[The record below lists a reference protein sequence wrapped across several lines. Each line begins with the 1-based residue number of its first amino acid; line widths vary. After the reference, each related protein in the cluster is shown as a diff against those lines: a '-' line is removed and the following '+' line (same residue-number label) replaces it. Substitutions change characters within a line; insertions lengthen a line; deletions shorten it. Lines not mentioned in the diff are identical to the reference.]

1 MPLTDKFGR
10 PITDLRISITD
21 RCNYKCVYCRTGNE
35 GALYG
40 DLPFADYLRM
50 ARVLVGMGVTKI
62 RLTGGEPLLRKGV
75 VEFVRD
81 LAKLRAPNRNGHG
94 GRDEEPLD
102 IALTTNGH
110 LLADLAQPL
119 KAAGLTRVTVS
130 MDAVDPDRFAR
141 ITRVP
146 NGYDH
151 VLAGI
156 RAARR
161 AGLWPLKV
169 NCVLMRGFNED
180 QIIPFGMFAREEG
193 VTVRFIEFMPLEEG
207 RTWSPNT
214 VVTLDEILARM
225 AEYRPLVEIPH
236 ARSETARRYRFDD
249 GVGEIG
255 IIAPVSHPFLR
266 TLQPYP
272 HHQRRQNPHLPVFG
286 VGPRPARPDASR
298 RQRRRVGR
306 FHSRRDPEKRRTPSH
321 RRTGFRARVKDDGAY
336 RGMKVHLKMA
346 EQSIDHR
353 ALKILSSTYW
363 SPSGWKKSYST
374 PPEDFAYAKAS
385 GFMFDSM
392 VLSHD
397 EKIEWVLRSRSR
409 VSKTSVANGFLA
421 SLTSRRL
428 DRRSALGSF
437 AVSLHMPTHRWSKE
451 PGSFCCSLC
460 GGFDRSNA
468 SEDLNILN
476 FERFKWGGVRHTDP
490 LYIAF
495 DLKQFSIAPPDQ
507 PTEDDLALMRSI
519 LDGRPVVVSL
529 R

>member
-1 MPLTDKFGR
+1 VHLTDKFGR

-40 DLPFADYLRM
+40 DLPFAEYLRM

-75 VEFVRD
+75 LEFVRD
-81 LAKLRAPNRNGHG
+81 LAQLRPPNQNAS
-94 GRDEEPLD
+94 DKDPLD

-119 KAAGLTRVTVS
+119 KNAGLTRVTVS

-141 ITRVP
+141 ITRVA

-156 RAARR
+156 RSAHR

-207 RTWSPNT
+207 RTWSPDT

-255 IIAPVSHPFLR
+255 IIAPVSHPFCGHCSRIRVTSDGKIRTCLFSVWDHDLR
-266 TLQPYP
+266 AQMQRGASDEELADFIRGVIQKKEER
-272 HHQRRQNPHLPVFG
+272 HHIG
-286 VGPRPARPDASR
+286 EPDFVPASR
-298 RQRRRVGR
+298 
-306 FHSRRDPEKRRTPSH
+306 T
-321 RRTGFRARVKDDGAY
+321 
-336 RGMKVHLKMA
+336 MVH
-346 EQSIDHR
+346 I
-353 ALKILSSTYW
+353 
-363 SPSGWKKSYST
+363 
-374 PPEDFAYAKAS
+374 
-385 GFMFDSM
+385 
-392 VLSHD
+392 
-397 EKIEWVLRSRSR
+397 
-409 VSKTSVANGFLA
+409 
-421 SLTSRRL
+421 
-428 DRRSALGSF
+428 
-437 AVSLHMPTHRWSKE
+437 
-451 PGSFCCSLC
+451 
-460 GGFDRSNA
+460 GG
-468 SEDLNILN
+468 
-476 FERFKWGGVRHTDP
+476 
-490 LYIAF
+490 
-495 DLKQFSIAPPDQ
+495 
-507 PTEDDLALMRSI
+507 
-519 LDGRPVVVSL
+519 
-529 R
+529 

>member
-1 MPLTDKFGR
+1 VPLHDKFGR
-10 PITDLRISITD
+10 AITDLRISITD

-50 ARVLVGMGVTKI
+50 ARVLVGMGITKV

-75 VEFVRD
+75 VDFVRE
-81 LAKLRAPNRNGHG
+81 LAQLRTSYGNGNR
-94 GRDEEPLD
+94 ESLD

-110 LLADLAQPL
+110 MLAEMAQPL
-119 KAAGLTRVTVS
+119 KDAGLTRVTVS

-207 RTWSPNT
+207 RTWATST

-236 ARSETARRYRFDD
+236 ARSETARRYRFED

-255 IIAPVSHPFLR
+255 IIAPVSHPFCGHCSRIRITSDGKIR
-266 TLQPYP
+266 TCLFSVWDHDLHAQMEAGASDDALADFIRGVVAKKEER
-272 HHQRRQNPHLPVFG
+272 HHIG
-286 VGPRPARPDASR
+286 EPDFVPASR
-298 RQRRRVGR
+298 
-306 FHSRRDPEKRRTPSH
+306 T
-321 RRTGFRARVKDDGAY
+321 
-336 RGMKVHLKMA
+336 MVH
-346 EQSIDHR
+346 I
-353 ALKILSSTYW
+353 
-363 SPSGWKKSYST
+363 
-374 PPEDFAYAKAS
+374 
-385 GFMFDSM
+385 
-392 VLSHD
+392 
-397 EKIEWVLRSRSR
+397 
-409 VSKTSVANGFLA
+409 
-421 SLTSRRL
+421 
-428 DRRSALGSF
+428 
-437 AVSLHMPTHRWSKE
+437 
-451 PGSFCCSLC
+451 
-460 GGFDRSNA
+460 GG
-468 SEDLNILN
+468 
-476 FERFKWGGVRHTDP
+476 
-490 LYIAF
+490 
-495 DLKQFSIAPPDQ
+495 
-507 PTEDDLALMRSI
+507 
-519 LDGRPVVVSL
+519 
-529 R
+529 

>member
-1 MPLTDKFGR
+1 MHLTDKFGR
-10 PITDLRISITD
+10 RITDLRISITD

-40 DLPFADYLRM
+40 DLPFDDYLRM
-50 ARVLVGMGVTKI
+50 ARVLVAMGITKI

-81 LAKLRAPNRNGHG
+81 LAQLRQPNGNVA
-94 GRDEEPLD
+94 DPLD

-119 KAAGLTRVTVS
+119 KDAGLTRVTVS

-207 RTWSPNT
+207 RTWSPTT

-255 IIAPVSHPFLR
+255 IIAPVSHPFCGHCSRIRITSDGKIR
-266 TLQPYP
+266 TCLFSVWDHDLHAQMRCGASDEDLAEFIQGVIKKKEAR
-272 HHQRRQNPHLPVFG
+272 HHIG
-286 VGPRPARPDASR
+286 EPDFVPASR
-298 RQRRRVGR
+298 
-306 FHSRRDPEKRRTPSH
+306 T
-321 RRTGFRARVKDDGAY
+321 
-336 RGMKVHLKMA
+336 MVH
-346 EQSIDHR
+346 I
-353 ALKILSSTYW
+353 
-363 SPSGWKKSYST
+363 
-374 PPEDFAYAKAS
+374 
-385 GFMFDSM
+385 
-392 VLSHD
+392 
-397 EKIEWVLRSRSR
+397 
-409 VSKTSVANGFLA
+409 
-421 SLTSRRL
+421 
-428 DRRSALGSF
+428 
-437 AVSLHMPTHRWSKE
+437 
-451 PGSFCCSLC
+451 
-460 GGFDRSNA
+460 GG
-468 SEDLNILN
+468 
-476 FERFKWGGVRHTDP
+476 
-490 LYIAF
+490 
-495 DLKQFSIAPPDQ
+495 
-507 PTEDDLALMRSI
+507 
-519 LDGRPVVVSL
+519 
-529 R
+529 

>member
-1 MPLTDKFGR
+1 VHLTDKFGR
-10 PITDLRISITD
+10 RITDLRISITD

-40 DLPFADYLRM
+40 DLPFDDYLRM
-50 ARVLVGMGVTKI
+50 ARVLVGMGITKI

-75 VEFVRD
+75 VEFVRE
-81 LAKLRAPNRNGHG
+81 LAKLQPEIYGTPDAPVRGVPSDARDLRANDVGA
-94 GRDEEPLD
+94 DEGVRPSTHTDSLD

-207 RTWSPNT
+207 RTWSPTT

-236 ARSETARRYRFDD
+236 ARSETARRFRFDD

-255 IIAPVSHPFLR
+255 IIAPVSHPFCGHCSRIRITSDGKIR
-266 TLQPYP
+266 TCLFSVWDHDLHAQMRHGASDEDLAEFIQGVIQKKEER
-272 HHQRRQNPHLPVFG
+272 HHIG
-286 VGPRPARPDASR
+286 EPDFVPASR
-298 RQRRRVGR
+298 
-306 FHSRRDPEKRRTPSH
+306 T
-321 RRTGFRARVKDDGAY
+321 
-336 RGMKVHLKMA
+336 MVH
-346 EQSIDHR
+346 I
-353 ALKILSSTYW
+353 
-363 SPSGWKKSYST
+363 
-374 PPEDFAYAKAS
+374 
-385 GFMFDSM
+385 
-392 VLSHD
+392 
-397 EKIEWVLRSRSR
+397 
-409 VSKTSVANGFLA
+409 
-421 SLTSRRL
+421 
-428 DRRSALGSF
+428 
-437 AVSLHMPTHRWSKE
+437 
-451 PGSFCCSLC
+451 
-460 GGFDRSNA
+460 GG
-468 SEDLNILN
+468 
-476 FERFKWGGVRHTDP
+476 
-490 LYIAF
+490 
-495 DLKQFSIAPPDQ
+495 
-507 PTEDDLALMRSI
+507 
-519 LDGRPVVVSL
+519 
-529 R
+529 

>member
-40 DLPFADYLRM
+40 DLPFDDYLRM
-50 ARVLVGMGVTKI
+50 ARVLVAIGITKI

-75 VEFVRD
+75 VDFVRE
-81 LAKLRAPNRNGHG
+81 LAQLRAPRLKPHSSGISDGAAEVTPVQNFLRQRHLENG
-94 GRDEEPLD
+94 EPLD

-119 KAAGLTRVTVS
+119 KAAGLNRVTVS
-130 MDAVDPDRFAR
+130 MDAVDPDRFTR

-146 NGYDH
+146 GGYDH

-207 RTWSPNT
+207 RTWGPDT

-255 IIAPVSHPFLR
+255 IIAPVSHPFCGHCSRIRITSDGKIR
-266 TLQPYP
+266 TCLFSVWDHDLHAQIRKGASDEELAEIIRGVVQKKEER
-272 HHQRRQNPHLPVFG
+272 HHIG
-286 VGPRPARPDASR
+286 EPDFVPASR
-298 RQRRRVGR
+298 
-306 FHSRRDPEKRRTPSH
+306 T
-321 RRTGFRARVKDDGAY
+321 
-336 RGMKVHLKMA
+336 MVH
-346 EQSIDHR
+346 I
-353 ALKILSSTYW
+353 
-363 SPSGWKKSYST
+363 
-374 PPEDFAYAKAS
+374 
-385 GFMFDSM
+385 
-392 VLSHD
+392 
-397 EKIEWVLRSRSR
+397 
-409 VSKTSVANGFLA
+409 
-421 SLTSRRL
+421 
-428 DRRSALGSF
+428 
-437 AVSLHMPTHRWSKE
+437 
-451 PGSFCCSLC
+451 
-460 GGFDRSNA
+460 GG
-468 SEDLNILN
+468 
-476 FERFKWGGVRHTDP
+476 
-490 LYIAF
+490 
-495 DLKQFSIAPPDQ
+495 
-507 PTEDDLALMRSI
+507 
-519 LDGRPVVVSL
+519 
-529 R
+529 

>member
-1 MPLTDKFGR
+1 MLAAECSMPLHDKFGR
-10 PITDLRISITD
+10 RITDLRISVTD

-50 ARVLVGMGVTKI
+50 AHVLVGMGVTKI
-62 RLTGGEPLLRKGV
+62 RLTGGEPLLRKGL
-75 VEFVRD
+75 VEFVKE
-81 LAKLRAPNRNGHG
+81 LAELRPPNGDG
-94 GRDEEPLD
+94 SAEPLD

-110 LLADLAQPL
+110 LLADLARPL

-151 VLAGI
+151 VLAGV

-207 RTWSPNT
+207 RTWSPTT

-255 IIAPVSHPFLR
+255 IIAPVSHPFCGHCSRIRITSDGKIR
-266 TLQPYP
+266 TCLFSVWDHDLQAHMRHGASDEELADFIRGVVEKKEER
-272 HHQRRQNPHLPVFG
+272 HHIG
-286 VGPRPARPDASR
+286 EPDFVPASR
-298 RQRRRVGR
+298 
-306 FHSRRDPEKRRTPSH
+306 T
-321 RRTGFRARVKDDGAY
+321 
-336 RGMKVHLKMA
+336 MVH
-346 EQSIDHR
+346 I
-353 ALKILSSTYW
+353 
-363 SPSGWKKSYST
+363 
-374 PPEDFAYAKAS
+374 
-385 GFMFDSM
+385 
-392 VLSHD
+392 
-397 EKIEWVLRSRSR
+397 
-409 VSKTSVANGFLA
+409 
-421 SLTSRRL
+421 
-428 DRRSALGSF
+428 
-437 AVSLHMPTHRWSKE
+437 
-451 PGSFCCSLC
+451 
-460 GGFDRSNA
+460 GG
-468 SEDLNILN
+468 
-476 FERFKWGGVRHTDP
+476 
-490 LYIAF
+490 
-495 DLKQFSIAPPDQ
+495 
-507 PTEDDLALMRSI
+507 
-519 LDGRPVVVSL
+519 
-529 R
+529 

>member
-1 MPLTDKFGR
+1 MPLTDKFRR

-50 ARVLVGMGVTKI
+50 ARVLVGMGVTKV
-62 RLTGGEPLLRKGV
+62 RLTGGEPLLRQGV
-75 VEFVRD
+75 VDFVHN
-81 LAKLRAPNRNGHG
+81 LAQLRAPNGVNGG
-94 GRDEEPLD
+94 EPLD

-119 KAAGLTRVTVS
+119 KNAGLSRVTVS

-156 RAARR
+156 RSARR

-207 RTWSPNT
+207 RTWSPAT

-225 AEYRPLVEIPH
+225 GEYRPLVEIPH

-255 IIAPVSHPFLR
+255 IIAPVSHPFCGHCSRIRITSDGKIR
-266 TLQPYP
+266 TCLFSVWDHDLQAQMRRGASDEELADFIREVIQTKEER
-272 HHQRRQNPHLPVFG
+272 HHIG
-286 VGPRPARPDASR
+286 EPDFVPASR
-298 RQRRRVGR
+298 
-306 FHSRRDPEKRRTPSH
+306 T
-321 RRTGFRARVKDDGAY
+321 
-336 RGMKVHLKMA
+336 MVH
-346 EQSIDHR
+346 I
-353 ALKILSSTYW
+353 
-363 SPSGWKKSYST
+363 
-374 PPEDFAYAKAS
+374 
-385 GFMFDSM
+385 
-392 VLSHD
+392 
-397 EKIEWVLRSRSR
+397 
-409 VSKTSVANGFLA
+409 
-421 SLTSRRL
+421 
-428 DRRSALGSF
+428 
-437 AVSLHMPTHRWSKE
+437 
-451 PGSFCCSLC
+451 
-460 GGFDRSNA
+460 GG
-468 SEDLNILN
+468 
-476 FERFKWGGVRHTDP
+476 
-490 LYIAF
+490 
-495 DLKQFSIAPPDQ
+495 
-507 PTEDDLALMRSI
+507 
-519 LDGRPVVVSL
+519 
-529 R
+529 